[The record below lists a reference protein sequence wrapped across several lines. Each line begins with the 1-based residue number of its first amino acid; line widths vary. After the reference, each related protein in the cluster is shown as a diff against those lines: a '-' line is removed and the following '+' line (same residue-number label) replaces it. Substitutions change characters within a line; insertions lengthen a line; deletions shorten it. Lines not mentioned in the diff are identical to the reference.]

1 MQIRFIIFI
10 AAFIFLFMANVFA
23 QTSIKAEVDKTSLST
38 DEDLTY
44 KTIIT
49 SSEKKLPSP
58 QVPKFE
64 GFDIVSQAQSS
75 TISFVKSEIKTIL
88 VYVYIL
94 APTNIGKFKIGPSTI
109 KIENKTYSTDTFQIE
124 VTQGKAKPK
133 NLPEK
138 KLPLPEK
145 PQPESEEPQVTL

>member
-1 MQIRFIIFI
+1 MGKTIFLELIFI
-10 AAFIFLFMANVFA
+10 FSFLSLAFAENI
-23 QTSIKAEVDKTSLST
+23 IKAEVDKTSLST

-124 VTQGKAKPK
+124 VIQGKTKPK